1 MPEKVVMEKSD
12 DFRGLF
18 TFKPLEKGYGVTIG
32 NALRRILLSSLE
44 GYAIT
49 GIKIPG
55 VLHEF
60 STIEGVVEDV
70 AEIILNL
77 KPVRFKKVSD
87 SFESRIT
94 VTIKKQKQFKA
105 GDIARF
111 TSAFEI
117 LNPEHVICNLD
128 ESAQF
133 EIELTLEKGRGYLP
147 AEENKPAE
155 QVFGFIPIDA
165 IFTPVKNV
173 KYSVEN
179 TRVEQKTDYE
189 KLVVD
194 IETDGSRRKLS
205 RELLIS

>member
-1 MPEKVVMEKSD
+1 MSILSFQMPEKVVMEKAT
-12 DFRGLF
+12 DFHGLF
-18 TFKPLEKGYGVTIG
+18 EFKPLEKGYGVTIG

-44 GYAIT
+44 GYAIS

-60 STIEGVVEDV
+60 STIPGVVEDV
-70 AEIILNL
+70 TEIILNL
-77 KPVRFKKVSD
+77 KMVRFKKIGD
-87 SFESRIT
+87 NFDNKIT
-94 VTIKKQKQFKA
+94 VNIKKQKQFKA
-105 GDIARF
+105 SDIAKF

-128 ESAQF
+128 ESAHF
-133 EIELTLEKGRGYLP
+133 EVELTIEKGRGYLP

-155 QVFGFIPIDA
+155 QVFGFIPIDT
-165 IFTPVKNV
+165 IFTPIQNV

-189 KLVVD
+189 K
-194 IETDGSRRKLS
+194 
-205 RELLIS
+205 